1 MQYRLGL
8 DVGTSSVGLVALEL
22 DEKGRAVKPVWHSV
36 RIFDEPLLPA
46 KQGGVGE
53 LKKAD
58 RRLAR
63 QQRRLHQRRARRL
76 KHIAHLARGLGLD
89 PATITADEGQSIHDL
104 CARAATS
111 PIDLPDLIRVLLKM
125 GKRRGYSGGF
135 KVKKVKKDDDKGQ
148 VETGI
153 RNLKAKMQQHDYETL
168 GEYLRYRI
176 ENGRHLRLKDD
187 GLFADRQMVEEE
199 FDRIWKTQ
207 EKYHPVLKEDYKGK
221 PLRAHFY
228 EAIFQQRPLKSP
240 AAMVG
245 NCSLEPTLPRA
256 PMAQPIMQTFR
267 IEKQIADL
275 RWGTG
280 RHARPLCPKQ
290 RAVIRERL
298 RSQRE
303 VKFTTLYKAL
313 EKGGCPGP
321 KGRELNLTHGDRES
335 LTGDCTAA
343 AMKSLGLLER
353 WHGLEEGRRVSVI
366 NLLADM
372 GSPDVFDS
380 PEWGVKLKGAKAKK
394 KPRQIKPE
402 VKAFIDAMVETGK
415 FDRLAKMKFDGGRSS
430 YSIKA
435 LKKLVPVMEEDGV
448 DEHEAIS
455 RAYPDSNPTDPK
467 QLETEL
473 LPHKPTG
480 NAVVDVA
487 LGQVGREVNAAIAA
501 LGGTPSEIVIELSR
515 DMKTGLTKRD
525 EITKKIRKNEK
536 RRRDAADKIR
546 KYTEKEA
553 TESQIK
559 RYLLWQEQGER
570 YCPYC
575 EVPIN
580 CSDAINGGVTE
591 YEHILPKSLTR
602 IGRKRDFL
610 VLAHKKCN
618 QEKKDMTP
626 WEAWREKDKQRWV
639 IVRRRAKQFEDGYK
653 VNIDEKERTFKH
665 KGKARQLL
673 VKDFEK
679 GALDE
684 AIIGDFSDRQFQET
698 AWIAKACGKWFRSI
712 CPNVSVSR
720 GLLTAHLRRIWKLD
734 TVIPEVRYE
743 ENLPVFDEDYQPNKN
758 ESAQQEH
765 KISAQD
771 FKKHRPYWEGH
782 SDDPNVRTHRRLNKR
797 IDHRHH
803 LVDALV
809 IALTTRGLYQ
819 HMARHYQQVTES
831 GRRALR
837 LPAEPEL
844 ANLREQALEL
854 VRKCRPSHRPDRW
867 LAGKM
872 FKENPYEIRED
883 NGTPFYIQRTPVENL
898 AKSREASVGD
908 VRKSIEKILPESI
921 RKIVS
926 REFEARIK
934 KGETP
939 KQALAE
945 PIRHPDYETCIRRVR
960 LRHTKA
966 GNAVR
971 VAHGNRQTDLY
982 KYLEPEGYA
991 YLEFDRSG
999 SNFNPRLVPLHEAMN
1014 SEGEHRSQ
1022 SGVVRLYK
1030 KDTVHD
1036 SRDEKYYVVQQI
1048 KAEGPTLILSP
1059 ITESIANVGNVQ
1071 KPRARKVGGAQIKRL
1086 VPIEDERPSD
1096 SAG

>member
-1 MQYRLGL
+1 MKYRLGL

-22 DEKGRAVKPVWHSV
+22 NEEGRAVKPVWHSV

-76 KHIAHLARGLGLD
+76 KRIAHLARRMGLTPD
-89 PATITADEGQSIHDL
+89 TIPADEGQRIHEL
-104 CARAATS
+104 RAAAATS
-111 PIDLPDLIRVLLKM
+111 RINLDDLLRVLLKM

-135 KVKKVKKDDDKGQ
+135 KVKKDGDKGR

-153 RNLKAKMQQHDYETL
+153 NDLKAEMQQHGCETL

-176 ENGRHLRLKDD
+176 ENGRHLRLKED
-187 GLFADRQMVEEE
+187 GRFADRQMVEDE
-199 FDRIWKTQ
+199 FDRIWRNQ
-207 EKYHPVLKEDYKGK
+207 EKYHPVLKEHYKGK
-221 PLRAHFY
+221 PLRDYFS
-228 EAIFQQRPLKSP
+228 EAIVRQRPIKSP

-245 NCSLEPTLPRA
+245 NCSLEPMLPRA
-256 PMAQPIMQTFR
+256 PMAQPIMQAFR

-275 RWGTG
+275 RWG
-280 RHARPLCPKQ
+280 HARPLSPEQC
-290 RAVIRERL
+290 AVIRERL
-298 RSQRE
+298 RSRRE
-303 VKFTTLYKAL
+303 VKFPTLYKAL
-313 EKGGCPGP
+313 EKADCPGP
-321 KGRELNLTHGDRES
+321 EGRELNLTHGDRES

-353 WHGLEEGRRVSVI
+353 WQELEEGHRASVI

-380 PEWGVKLKGAKAKK
+380 PEWDVNLRGAKK
-394 KPRQIKPE
+394 KPRQIKRE
-402 VKAFIDAMVETGK
+402 VKAFIDAMVGTGK

-435 LKKLVPVMEEDGV
+435 LKKLVAVMEEDGV

-455 RAYPDSNPTDPK
+455 RAYPDSNPTAPK

-473 LPHKPTG
+473 PRHKPTG

-487 LGQVGREVNAAIAA
+487 LGQVGREVNAAIAT
-501 LGGTPSEIVIELSR
+501 LGETPSQVVIELSR
-515 DMKTGLTKRD
+515 DMKTGLTKRG
-525 EITKKIRKNEK
+525 EITKKMRGNEK
-536 RRRDAADKIR
+536 RRREAADEIGKC
-546 KYTEKEA
+546 TDKEA

-559 RYLLWQEQGER
+559 RYLLWQEQGEG

-575 EVPIN
+575 EERISL
-580 CSDAINGGVTE
+580 SDAINGGATE
-591 YEHILPKSLTR
+591 YEHILPRSLTR
-602 IGRKRDFL
+602 IGKKRDFL

-626 WEAWREKDKQRWV
+626 WEAWYGKDEQRWD
-639 IVRRRAKQFEDGYK
+639 IVQCRAKQFEAGYK
-653 VNIDEKERTFKH
+653 VNIDGKERTFKH

-673 VKDFEK
+673 LKDFEK

-684 AIIGDFSDRQFQET
+684 TLIGDFSDRQFQET
-698 AWIAKACGKWFRSI
+698 AWIAKACGKWLRSI

-743 ENLPVFDEDYQPNKN
+743 ENLPVFDDDYQPNQK
-758 ESAQQEH
+758 ESAQQEN
-765 KISAQD
+765 KISGQD
-771 FKKHRPYWEGH
+771 FTKHRPYWEGH

-819 HMARHYQQVTES
+819 RMARHHQQVTES
-831 GRRALR
+831 GRRSLR
-837 LPAEPEL
+837 LHAEPEL
-844 ANLREQALEL
+844 ADVRERALDL
-854 VRKCRPSHRPDRW
+854 VRACRPSHRPDRW

-883 NGTPFYIQRTPVENL
+883 NGTQFYVQRKTVENL
-898 AKSREASVGD
+898 AKSRREKEASVEN
-908 VRKSIEKILPESI
+908 VRESIGKILPEST

-926 REFEARIK
+926 REFETRIK
-934 KGETP
+934 KGKTP

-945 PIRHPDYETCIRRVR
+945 PIQHPDYKTGIQRVR

-971 VAHGNRQTDLY
+971 VTHGNRQPDLY
-982 KYLEPEGYA
+982 QYLEPEGYA
-991 YLEFDRSG
+991 FLEFDRNDA
-999 SNFNPRLVPLHEAMN
+999 NFNPRLVPLHEAM
-1014 SEGEHRSQ
+1014 SREGQRRSQ

-1030 KDTVHD
+1030 KDTVCDGQDGH
-1036 SRDEKYYVVQQI
+1036 YVVQQI

-1059 ITESIANVGNVQ
+1059 ITESIANVGNAQ
-1071 KPRARKVGGAQIKRL
+1071 KPRARKVTGAQIKRL

-1096 SAG
+1096 SVG

>member
-46 KQGGVGE
+46 KQGGVGQ

-58 RRLAR
+58 RRLVR

-76 KHIAHLARGLGLD
+76 KHIAHLARRMDLD
-89 PATITADEGQSIHDL
+89 PETIDADKGQRIHEL
-104 CARAATS
+104 QVEAATFR
-111 PIDLPDLIRVLLKM
+111 INLDDLLRVLLKM

-135 KVKKVKKDDDKGQ
+135 RVKKDDDKGQ

-153 RNLKAKMQQHDYETL
+153 HDLKDEMQQHDCETL

-199 FDRIWKTQ
+199 FNRIWETQ
-207 EKYHPVLKEDYKGK
+207 EKYHPVLKEDYEGE
-221 PLRAHFY
+221 PLREHFHK
-228 EAIFQQRPLKSP
+228 IIIQQRPLKSP

-245 NCSLEPTLPRA
+245 NCSLEPMLPRA
-256 PMAQPIMQTFR
+256 PMAQPIMQAFR

-275 RWGTG
+275 RWGTD
-280 RHARPLCPKQ
+280 RHAPSLCPAQ
-290 RAVIRERL
+290 RAVIREQL
-298 RSQRE
+298 RSKGE

-313 EKGGCPGP
+313 DKAGCPDP
-321 KGRELNLTHGDRES
+321 DGRELNLTRGDRES
-335 LTGDCTAA
+335 LTGDKTAA
-343 AMKSLGLLER
+343 AMKSLKLLEQ
-353 WHGLEEGRRVSVI
+353 WQELEEGHRISVI

-380 PEWGVKLKGAKAKK
+380 PRWAENLEGAKK
-394 KPRQIKPE
+394 KKRQIKPE
-402 VKAFIDAMVETGK
+402 VKAFIDTMVETEK
-415 FDRLAKMKFDGGRSS
+415 FDRLTKMKFDGGRSN

-435 LKKLVPVMEEDGV
+435 LKKLVPVMEKDGV
-448 DEHEAIS
+448 DEREAIS
-455 RAYPDSNPTDPK
+455 RAYPDSNPTAP
-467 QLETEL
+467 TEL
-473 LPHKPTG
+473 EPELPPHKPTG

-487 LGQVGREVNAAIAA
+487 LGQVGREVNAAIAT

-515 DMKTGLTKRD
+515 DMRTGLTKRD

-536 RRRDAADKIR
+536 RRRDAADMIR
-546 KYTEKEA
+546 KYTKKEA

-602 IGRKRDFL
+602 IGKKRDFL
-610 VLAHKKCN
+610 VLAHKTCN
-618 QEKKDMTP
+618 QEKGDRTP
-626 WEAWREKDKQRWV
+626 WQRWQDTERWD
-639 IVRRRAKQFEDGYK
+639 IIEHRAEEFERGYK
-653 VNIDEKERTFKH
+653 VTIDKKERTFKH

-673 VKDFEK
+673 VKHFENE
-679 GALDE
+679 ALDE
-684 AIIGDFSDRQFQET
+684 EIIKDFSDRQFQET
-698 AWIAKACGKWFRSI
+698 AWIAKACGRWLQSI

-743 ENLPVFDEDYQPNKN
+743 EALPVFDDDYQPNKKEAN
-758 ESAQQEH
+758 QTEC
-765 KISAQD
+765 KISEQD

-782 SDDPNVRTHRRLNKR
+782 SDNPKARTHRRLNKR

-819 HMARHYQQVTES
+819 RMARHYQQVTES
-831 GRRALR
+831 GGRELR
-837 LPAEPEL
+837 LRAEPEL
-844 ANLREQALEL
+844 ADVRERALEL
-854 VRKCRPSHRPDRW
+854 VRACRPSHRPDRW
-867 LAGKM
+867 LAGRM
-872 FKENPYEIRED
+872 FKDNPYGIVEED
-883 NGTPFYIQRTPVENL
+883 GSRFYVQRTAVADL
-898 AKSREASVGD
+898 ATSRSGD
-908 VRKSIEKILPESI
+908 APIGAVRKKIEDILPESV
-921 RKIVS
+921 REIVS
-926 REFEARIK
+926 REFEVRID
-934 KGETP
+934 KGKTP

-945 PIRHPDYETCIRRVR
+945 PIWHPLHKTCIRRIR
-960 LRHTKA
+960 LRYTKA
-966 GNAVR
+966 GDAVR
-971 VAHGNRQTDLY
+971 VQHGNRRTGLY
-982 KYLEPEGYA
+982 KHLEPKGYA
-991 YLEFDRSG
+991 YLEFDRSDPD
-999 SNFNPRLVPLHEAMN
+999 SNPRPVPLHEAKK
-1014 SEGEHRSQ
+1014 SDKQRRSQ

-1030 KDTVHD
+1030 KDTVRD
-1036 SRDEKYYVVQQI
+1036 SRDDKRCVVQQI

-1059 ITESIANVGNVQ
+1059 ITESVANVGNVQ
-1071 KPRARKVGGAQIKRL
+1071 KPRSRKVGGAQIKRL